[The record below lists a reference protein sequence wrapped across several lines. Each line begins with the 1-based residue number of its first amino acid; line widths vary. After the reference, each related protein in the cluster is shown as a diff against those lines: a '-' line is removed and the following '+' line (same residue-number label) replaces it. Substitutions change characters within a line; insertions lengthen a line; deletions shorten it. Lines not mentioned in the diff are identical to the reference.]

1 MISCSAL
8 QQFSIEPF
16 TVIVLSGLYR
26 VRSCK
31 LMGSQSYTSAS
42 QSREQRR
49 GLLPTFVL
57 PSPKISLNNRTPVVP
72 AIKISTAAQLQ
83 REEEGNSGHITHR
96 YIKTA
101 LGIKALMPQAGFP
114 AG

>member
-57 PSPKISLNNRTPVVP
+57 
-72 AIKISTAAQLQ
+72 LQ

-101 LGIKALMPQAGFP
+101 LGIKALMP
-114 AG
+114 